1 MSWRRDAG
9 IHNENYSEAKTSGKG
24 WIFCRQSEE
33 IIAEIQVPG
42 DMFH

>member
-1 MSWRRDAG
+1 MSWKRDAG
-9 IHNENYSEAKTSGKG
+9 IHNENYSEAKTSGKA